1 MAKIGLLNPV
11 YAPILSEPKD
21 APIVYGDGKFC
32 GAAISAS
39 VTYISNSNPLYGND
53 SIIDDDN
60 GITGAEVTMGIDDI
74 MEDDQVALLGVH
86 KEELGEVTEYSDTGS
101 SAPFVGFGYIQ
112 VRRKNNKK
120 SYIANWWHKVQFD
133 RPNENTNTKGE
144 KIEWQTDNITGT
156 AAGVMIDK
164 SGEVKFRTK
173 SVFEDYEKADAWLRA
188 RANITEE

>member
-11 YAPILSEPKD
+11 YAPIVSEPKD
-21 APIVYGDGKFC
+21 AAIVYGAGKFC

-39 VTYISNSNPLYGND
+39 VTYTSNSNPLYGND

-60 GITGAEVTMGIDDI
+60 GITGAEVTMGVDDI
-74 MEDDQVALLGVH
+74 MEDDQVALLGVA
-86 KEELGEVTEYSDTGS
+86 KEEMDGGVTEYSDTGD

-112 VRRKNNKK
+112 VRRKDNKK

-133 RPNENTNTKGE
+133 RPNETTNTKGE
-144 KIEWQTDNITGT
+144 NIEWQTDSITGT

-164 SGEVKFRTK
+164 TGKVKFRTK
-173 SVFEDYEKADAWLRA
+173 AVFEDYAAADAWLRNK
-188 RANITEE
+188 ANVQA